1 MNATLVLW
9 VYIAFLIAGGLM
21 GFIKAGSKASL
32 IASSVLSIPLIFC
45 ALGYFNLDVARGFLA
60 FLTLFFG
67 LRFAKGK
74 KFMPMG
80 LMAIL
85 SAIALALLFLGNGA
99 KV

>member
-1 MNATLVLW
+1 MNATLILW

-21 GFIKAGSKASL
+21 GFLKAGSKASL
-32 IASSVLSIPLIFC
+32 IASSVLSIPLILC
-45 ALGYFNLDVARGFLA
+45 ALGHFSIDVAIGFLL
-60 FLTLFFG
+60 FLTVFFG

-85 SAIALALLFLGNGA
+85 SLIALVLIYVSKSG